1 MSMKEKLSGF
11 LSNISNKKENK
22 EDYEFLKEYHE
33 SNLIFIQEFLQDSK
47 ILSNHPI
54 VKAINDELERRKK
67 ITEDFVNKLKEK
79 YLNQYIRY
87 NFKDGLNSYSV
98 FKILDIKKINKDY
111 YEICYH
117 VIVSNV
123 DGEYSIN
130 NYKNGSIK
138 LYSNLEET
146 KIEIITQEEYKKE
159 FNKALK
165 YYISLEKDDNSY

>member
-1 MSMKEKLSGF
+1 MSMKLSGI
-11 LSNISNKKENK
+11 LSKISNKKES

-54 VKAINDELERRKK
+54 VKAIDDELERRRK

-79 YLNQYIRY
+79 YLNQYVRY
-87 NFKDGLNSYSV
+87 NFRDGLGSYSV
-98 FKILDIKKINKDY
+98 FKVLDIKKVNKDY
-111 YEICYH
+111 CEFYH
-117 VIVSNV
+117 SVVVSNV
-123 DGEYSIN
+123 DGEYRISN
-130 NYKNGSIK
+130 KGSIK

-165 YYISLEKDDNSY
+165 YYISLEEDDHSC